1 MVVTGKALPR
11 RTFLRGV
18 GATAVALPF
27 LDAMAPAL
35 SAKAGPP
42 VRLAFLYVPNGIDMA
57 NWNVPHEGALPAELP
72 RILKPLEA
80 FRGDMIQIGNLT
92 HNSGRALLDGAGDH
106 GRCAGSYLTG
116 IQVRKSTIDIK
127 ASISCDQI
135 IANAIGHQTRFAS
148 LEMGMDDSRQ
158 AGDCDSG
165 YSCAYTNNLAW
176 RSETQ
181 PLPPVLDPR
190 VLFERLFGTDA
201 DLTPEQRER
210 RTRYRRSI
218 LDFIM
223 GDTQRLKTDLGP
235 TDRRK
240 LDEYLSSIREVE
252 RQLEKAERESIV
264 IDPGMAKP
272 YGVPPDFGEHFKLMT
287 DMLTIAFQADL
298 TRVATFM
305 MTREGT
311 SRSYR
316 EIGIP
321 DGHHPC
327 THHQGRQ
334 ELMDKVTRIN
344 EYHTQQLAGFLH
356 KLKNTPEGDS
366 NLLDNSMIVYGA
378 GLSDGNR
385 HWHHDLP
392 VIMAGKAN
400 GTITTGRHLKFDD
413 EVPLNNLFLSMLDRH
428 THEDLPTLLIG
439 KGGNAFR
446 PGRRVIYRRETP
458 MANFHLTLMDRM
470 GVHVENFGDASGRLD
485 LAEVG

>member
-1 MVVTGKALPR
+1 MVLTGKALPR
-11 RTFLRGV
+11 RTFLRGL

-27 LDAMAPAL
+27 LDAMTPAL
-35 SAKAGPP
+35 SAQTKAPL
-42 VRLAFLYVPNGIDMA
+42 RLAFLYVPNGIDMA
-57 NWNVPHEGALPAELP
+57 NWNIEQTGAIAGELP
-72 RILKPLEA
+72 RILKPLAA
-80 FRGDMIQIGNLT
+80 FKDDFIQLGNLT

-116 IQVRKSTIDIK
+116 IQVRKSTTDIK
-127 ASISCDQI
+127 ASISCDQV
-135 IANAIGHQTRFAS
+135 IANHIGHETRFAS
-148 LEMGMDDSRQ
+148 LELGMDDSRQ

-190 VLFERLFGTDA
+190 ILFERLFGTDA
-201 DLTPEQRER
+201 DLSPEQRER

-218 LDFIM
+218 LDFIT
-223 GDTQRLKTDLGP
+223 GDTARLKGDLGVS
-235 TDRRK
+235 DRRK

-252 RQLEKAERESIV
+252 RQLEKAEKESIV

-287 DMLTIAFQADL
+287 DMITIAFQADM
-298 TRVATFM
+298 TRVLTFL

-327 THHQGRQ
+327 THHQGRR
-334 ELMDKVTRIN
+334 ELMDKVTQIN
-344 EYHTQQLAGFLH
+344 EYHTTQLAGWLQ
-356 KLKNTPEGDS
+356 KLKSTPEGDS

-385 HWHHDLP
+385 HL
-392 VIMAGKAN
+392 
-400 GTITTGRHLKFDD
+400 
-413 EVPLNNLFLSMLDRH
+413 
-428 THEDLPTLLIG
+428 HEDLPTLLIG
-439 KGGNAFR
+439 RGGGR
-446 PGRRVIYRRETP
+446 LSPGRRVIYRKETP
-458 MANFHLTLMDRM
+458 MANFHLTLMDHM
-470 GVHVENFGDASGRLD
+470 GVHVDDFGDASGRLD
-485 LAEVG
+485 PASLS